1 MPNFIFCAV
10 LCVLCHERYF
20 KFDYPN
26 IIKIYLETIDGSGD
40 LSEYENA
47 IKFIFSK
54 LIVKQLYW
62 MRKICQNK
70 DFFNPLDFL
79 MFDSECQKKAYSS
92 IFDVVIV
99 KVPMKPYCRFF

>member
-70 DFFNPLDFL
+70 DFF
-79 MFDSECQKKAYSS
+79 
-92 IFDVVIV
+92 
-99 KVPMKPYCRFF
+99 